1 MQADWNDAP
10 SYLQTRANKG
20 RGKAWIIPGIVGTC
34 ITLGLLHL
42 AGSAFLK
49 GTVQNLAEKP
59 SPAKPAPIAEI
70 TRSEKL
76 PAKDWDRIVEE
87 QARLDA
93 QLQRQPA
100 QAPVSVE
107 NTVIKQ
113 TVFNDQ
119 NYIPRGADNV
129 LSLKVSE
136 QPVQTEKSSGGLKV
150 ITIKEKPKVRDQ
162 ACSWMWREGSIEQR
176 NCRFEIGIENRK

>member
-20 RGKAWIIPGIVGTC
+20 RSKAWIIPGIIGTC
-34 ITLGLLHL
+34 ITLALLHL

-49 GTVQNLAEKP
+49 DTVQNLAEK
-59 SPAKPAPIAEI
+59 STSAKPAPIAQI

-93 QLQRQPA
+93 QAQRQPA
-100 QAPVSVE
+100 QSPASVE
-107 NTVIKQ
+107 NAVIKQ
-113 TVFNDQ
+113 NVFNDQ

-150 ITIKEKPKVRDQ
+150 ITIKEKQKLRDWV
-162 ACSWMWREGSIEQR
+162 CPYREGSIERR
-176 NCRFEIGIENRK
+176 NCRFRVGLQHRN